1 MSLTFNCAICD
12 ASFSPGVLDKQGKCP
27 SCVKEFPTSKTK
39 SDAILL
45 HQPNLHLA
53 PKLTEARVRELVR
66 EEYNLIKAEIK
77 AKALDKAR
85 EVRAA
90 KANDGGNS

>member
-12 ASFSPGVLDKQGKCP
+12 ASFGSGVLDKQGKCP
-27 SCVKEFPTSKTK
+27 SCIKEFPTSKTK

-53 PKLTEARVRELVR
+53 PKLTEARVRELVK
-66 EEYNLIKAEIK
+66 EEYNAIKADIK
-77 AKALDKAR
+77 AQALEKAR
-85 EVRAA
+85 QVKAA
-90 KANDGGNS
+90 KAEGSKS

>member
-1 MSLTFNCAICD
+1 MSLTFNCSICN
-12 ASFSPGVLDKQGKCP
+12 ASFGPGVLDKQGKCP

-39 SDAILL
+39 SDAVLL

-53 PKLTEARVRELVR
+53 KKLTEDRVRELVR

-77 AKALDKAR
+77 AKALEKAR
-85 EVRAA
+85 KVREA
-90 KANDGGNS
+90 KANGGKS

>member
-1 MSLTFNCAICD
+1 MSITHLCSICE
-12 ASFSPGVLDKQGKCP
+12 ASFAPGVLSKQGKCP
-27 SCVKEFPTSKTK
+27 SCVKEFPTVKTK
-39 SDAILL
+39 AEAILL

-77 AKALDKAR
+77 VKALDKAR
-85 EVRAA
+85 EIKAA
-90 KANDGGNS
+90 KANGGNS

>member
-12 ASFSPGVLDKQGKCP
+12 ASFGPGVLDNKGKCP
-27 SCVKEFPTSKTK
+27 SCIKEFPTSKTK

-53 PKLTEARVRELVR
+53 PKLTEVRVRELVR

-77 AKALDKAR
+77 TKALEKAR
-85 EVRAA
+85 EIKAT
-90 KANDGGNS
+90 KANGGNS